1 MRDTTNSISTNTTS
15 DYRTLLLE
23 QVPMMDVRAP
33 IEFAKGAFPGTVNL
47 PLMNDAEREAVGI
60 CYKQRGQQAAIA
72 LGHRLVSGPLKAE
85 RIAAWAD
92 FARQHP
98 QGVLYCFRGGLR
110 SKIAQQ
116 WLKDE
121 AGIDYPR
128 VTGGYQEMRRYLL
141 RVLEDSARDGRFT
154 VLGGLTGCGKTELLR
169 QLPNAIDL
177 EGHARHR
184 GSSFGQHPTGQPAQI
199 DFENSLAV
207 DLLRKQAAG
216 STHLMVEDEGRHVG
230 SCSIPLELYH
240 RLRQVPLVW
249 LEAPFEQRVERILQE
264 YTVDQLAAFTAL
276 YGAQVGFARFAQQLL
291 LSLDR
296 IAKRL
301 GGERYLHLST
311 AMAHALERH
320 QQGDP
325 SLHRVWISTLL
336 QSYYDPMYAYQR
348 QQREARIVFSGEA
361 TQVLAYFRSL
371 CMDHGQSP

>member
-1 MRDTTNSISTNTTS
+1 MRDTTSTTA
-15 DYRTLLLE
+15 DYRTLLLQ

-33 IEFAKGAFPGTVNL
+33 IEFAKGAFPGVVNL
-47 PLMNDAEREAVGI
+47 PLMNDDEREAVGI

-72 LGHRLVSGPLKAE
+72 LGHRLVSGALKAE

-110 SKIAQQ
+110 SQIVQQ

-121 AGIDYPR
+121 AGINYPR
-128 VTGGYQEMRRYLL
+128 VIGGYQEMRRYLL
-141 RVLEDSARDGRFT
+141 RVLEDSARDCRFT

-199 DFENSLAV
+199 DFENALAV

-216 STHLMVEDEGRHVG
+216 IPHLVVEDEGRHVG
-230 SCSIPLELYH
+230 SCSIPLDLYH

-249 LEAPFEQRVERILQE
+249 LQAPLEQRVERILQE
-264 YTVDQLAAFTAL
+264 YTVDQLATFTAL
-276 YGAQVGFARFAQQLL
+276 YGAQEGFPRFAQQLQ
-291 LSLDR
+291 LSLSR
-296 IAKRL
+296 IARRL
-301 GGERYLHLST
+301 GGERYQHLSA
-311 AMAHALERH
+311 AMALALEHH

-325 SLHRVWISTLL
+325 SLHRVWISALL

-348 QQREARIVFSGEA
+348 EQQEGRIVFSGEA
-361 TQVLAYFRSL
+361 AQVLAYFHRLST
-371 CMDHGQSP
+371 DHGQPP

>member
-1 MRDTTNSISTNTTS
+1 MNADTTTTT
-15 DYRTLLLE
+15 DYRRLLLE
-23 QVPMMDVRAP
+23 HVPMMDVRAP
-33 IEFAKGAFPGTVNL
+33 VEFAKGAFPGAVNL
-47 PLMNDAEREAVGI
+47 PLMDDSEREAVGT

-72 LGHRLVSGPLKAE
+72 LGHRLVSGDIKAG

-121 AGIDYPR
+121 AGMDYPR
-128 VTGGYQEMRRYLL
+128 VVGGYQEMRRYLL
-141 RVLEDSARDGRFT
+141 RVLEDSVRDGHFA

-184 GSSFGQHPTGQPAQI
+184 GSSFGQYPTGQPTQI
-199 DFENSLAV
+199 DFENALAI

-216 STHLMVEDEGRHVG
+216 ITHLVVEDEGHHIG
-230 SCSIPLELYH
+230 SCATPLELYQ

-249 LEAPFEQRVERILQE
+249 LEAPFEQRVERILRE

-301 GGERYLHLST
+301 GGERHLQLS
-311 AMAHALERH
+311 ASMALALEHH

-325 SLHRVWISTLL
+325 SLHRVWISALL
-336 QSYYDPMYAYQR
+336 QGYYDPMYTYQR
-348 QQREARIVFSGEA
+348 QQREQRIVFSGEA
-361 TQVLAYFRSL
+361 AQVLAYFHSL
-371 CMDHGQSP
+371 STDHGQPP